1 MDANFGEFV
10 AARNASLRRFGAL
23 LTGNRDDGDDL
34 TQAALVRVGMRW
46 SKLDQKHS
54 PEPYVRKVM
63 VRLYLN
69 DRRRRQRHAETV
81 TDAPPER
88 AEEPPDLDLR
98 QALWRQLHQLPPR
111 QRAVIVLRYYEQL
124 SEAEIADVL
133 GCAPGTVKSQ
143 AFKALTALRAATG
156 NGRALTAEGDSHER

>member
-1 MDANFGEFV
+1 
-10 AARNASLRRFGAL
+10 L

-46 SKLDQKHS
+46 SKLDQEHS

-69 DRRRRQRHAETV
+69 DRRRRRRHAETV
-81 TDAPPER
+81 TDAPPDDPQ
-88 AEEPPDLDLR
+88 EPPDLELR
-98 QALWRQLHQLPPR
+98 QALWHQLHQLPPR

-143 AFKALTALRAATG
+143 ASKALSALRGATG
-156 NGRALTAEGDSHER
+156 SGRALTAEGDFSDR